1 MTNFRLIASNILKRL
16 AYTFWEYWGRIS
28 GVLTFTF
35 VYCEP
40 LPFGSRSLR
49 YKPVVS
55 SLPNFAAKHTGKAA
69 VGAQADLAEHARSF
83 EKDSF
88 KAQSN
93 VVEMARLD
101 ETVSFDDSLELVDR
115 TPSVTGEQDI
125 KLLIAQ
131 GFELRNAGNYRGA
144 IKRFDRAIAQDENY
158 AKPFLYRGQTFIQM
172 REYDAALNDFR
183 KVLQLDPTNVRAWH
197 GQGVAKAELR
207 LYPSAVDSFD
217 QAIAC
222 EPNNDKIWYNRGR
235 ALLKLQQYEPA
246 LSSFDRA
253 IALNKFR
260 YHAWYS
266 RALAQAALEFVQ
278 PAIESLEQATALKA
292 SCHYA
297 WNYRGTLLNRL
308 FKHSE
313 ALESF
318 RTSLKYRTPNP
329 NAWYGLASTYA
340 LLNDPESSS
349 EHLRKA
355 VQLNPSIYSL
365 MARNDVNFDLV
376 RDHPKVRPILCSSD
390 ETLSRRS
397 S

>member
-1 MTNFRLIASNILKRL
+1 MVT
-16 AYTFWEYWGRIS
+16 
-28 GVLTFTF
+28 
-35 VYCEP
+35 
-40 LPFGSRSLR
+40 SL
-49 YKPVVS
+49 S
-55 SLPNFAAKHTGKAA
+55 NFAVSRQNKAA
-69 VGAQADLAEHARSF
+69 VDAHANLAEHAKLL
-83 EKDSF
+83 EKDDF

-101 ETVSFDDSLELVDR
+101 ETVGFDDSLEPADSA
-115 TPSVTGEQDI
+115 PSTTGEQDV
-125 KLLIAQ
+125 KFLIGQ
-131 GFELRNAGNYRGA
+131 GFDLRNAGNYRGA

-172 REYDAALNDFR
+172 REYEAALSDFR

-217 QAIAC
+217 QAISC

-235 ALLKLQQYEPA
+235 ALLKLRQYDQA
-246 LSSFDRA
+246 LTSFDRA
-253 IALNKFR
+253 IELNKYR

-266 RALAQAALEFVQ
+266 RALAQAALELVQ

-308 FKHSE
+308 FKHPE
-313 ALESF
+313 AIVSF
-318 RTSLKYRTPNP
+318 QTSLEYRMPNP

-340 LLNDPESSS
+340 LLNDPQSAG

-390 ETLSRRS
+390 ETLSRHTAR
-397 S
+397 